1 MQLTPI
7 MYGLFAAM
15 TITLTACDKPQTPVE
30 NTSLSTPK
38 AEQIVALAGKTMGST
53 YHIKYLEKNNFPPP
67 SNGKRIII
75 IVVPETNSLIFTAIS
90 LSKTDPP
97 KLEIIPSSPQQIAAI
112 KAQNTY
118 GV

>member
-53 YHIKYLEKNNFPPP
+53 YHIKYLK
-67 SNGKRIII
+67 IIFRLRRNKSMKI
-75 IVVPETNSLIFTAIS
+75 LKKFLWMLMLKCLLIS
-90 LSKTDPP
+90 RPLS
-97 KLEIIPSSPQQIAAI
+97 
-112 KAQNTY
+112 
-118 GV
+118 